1 MTTTT
6 TPAPSSATATTTSAE
21 LHIESAPQFM
31 DEYSPDVA
39 MRMMKAH
46 VALCEEVRKAGR
58 GTWTTPIAHIKP
70 PEYRF
75 CRLGTMADVK
85 RRDAILR
92 QRFILEQQGWRLA
105 PAGTF
110 NPLWAVDGAE
120 GVYMVIAEPAAQVLD
135 EFERQTRRDL
145 ASRRLGLQN
154 STPTDLQG
162 LPRGVHIESV
172 NVSSAT
178 MTISEFQA
186 TEGRRSPRAR

>member
-6 TPAPSSATATTTSAE
+6 TTAPSSAV
-21 LHIESAPQFM
+21 HIESAPQHL
-31 DEYSPDVA
+31 DEYAPDVA
-39 MRMMKAH
+39 MRMMRAH

-85 RRDAILR
+85 RRDEILR
-92 QRFILEQQGWRLA
+92 RRFILEQQGWRLA

-110 NPLWAVDGAE
+110 NSLFAVDGAE

-172 NVSSAT
+172 DVTSAT
-178 MTISEFQA
+178 MTVAEFQA
-186 TEGRRSPRAR
+186 GEGKRSPRARVR

>member
-6 TPAPSSATATTTSAE
+6 TTAPSSAE
-21 LHIESAPQFM
+21 LHIESAPQHL

-39 MRMMKAH
+39 IRMMRAH
-46 VALCEEVRKAGR
+46 VQACEEVRKAGR
-58 GTWTTPIAHIKP
+58 GTWTPPSTHPHIKP

-75 CRLGTMADVK
+75 CRLGTMADPK
-85 RRDAILR
+85 RRDEILR
-92 QRFILEQQGWRLA
+92 RRFILEQQGWRLA
-105 PAGTF
+105 PAGTY
-110 NPLWAVDGAE
+110 NTLWAVDGAE
-120 GVYMVIAEPAAQVLD
+120 GVYMCIAEPAGQALD
-135 EFERQTRRDL
+135 EFERQTRRAL

-172 NVSSAT
+172 DVSSAT

-186 TEGRRSPRAR
+186 TEGKRSPRARVR